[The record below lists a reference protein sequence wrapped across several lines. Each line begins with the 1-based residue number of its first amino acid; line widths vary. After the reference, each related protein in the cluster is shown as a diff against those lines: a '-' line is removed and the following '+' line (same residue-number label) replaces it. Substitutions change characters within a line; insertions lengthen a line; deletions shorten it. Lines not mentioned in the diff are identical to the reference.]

1 MMNMP
6 ALADQ
11 MTLDPGYQ
19 EPAIIREIGSS
30 SAFSPALT
38 QRRTSTAYHCPTP
51 NDAEDER
58 GASAPSTLTE
68 LVVRIVEPRRAV
80 SAELAQKAKA
90 AKVVYQAYSVRIDAL
105 KSAAALD
112 GFSLNKASERDFWS
126 FIKFSPF
133 IKKGSLVLMDN
144 GNLRATWK
152 DGEGNHIGLQF
163 LGNRLIQYVIF
174 KRRAGGH
181 ISRVAGCDMQKGVER
196 QIQTFDLK
204 LLMYA

>member
-1 MMNMP
+1 MTVP
-6 ALADQ
+6 VFADQ

-19 EPAIIREIGSS
+19 EPAIIRELGSV
-30 SAFSPALT
+30 SAFSPALKKGKSWAT
-38 QRRTSTAYHCPTP
+38 YLCPSL

-80 SAELAQKAKA
+80 SAELTQKAKA
-90 AKVVYQAYSVRIDAL
+90 AKAVYQAYSARIGVL
-105 KSAAALD
+105 KNDAALD
-112 GFSLNKASERDFWS
+112 GFSLNKASEHDFWS
-126 FIKFSPF
+126 FIKSSPF

-144 GNLRATWK
+144 GNLRASWK

-163 LGNRLIQYVIF
+163 LGNRAIQYVIF

-181 ISRVAGCDMQKGVER
+181 ISRVAGCDTQKGVER
-196 QIQTFDLK
+196 QIKSFDLK
-204 LLMYA
+204 SQMYA